1 MTGMIRKLLIANRA
15 EIAIRIARTAAEM
28 GIATVGV
35 YSEDDATSLHT
46 RKVDTA
52 RPLSGSGPAAYLD
65 IGQIVAAARE
75 AGCDAVHPGYGFLSE
90 NADFAQRCA
99 EAGLTFVGP
108 RPETLAAFGDK
119 ARARALAQACK
130 IPVPRGTSGPT
141 SLDEARLFIESLGA
155 GGPVMLKAVAGG
167 GGRGMRPV
175 HDAAELDQAF
185 ARCASEAQQAFGNGD
200 LYVEELLPR
209 VRHIEVQVAGD
220 GTGAAVHLWDRDCSL
235 QRQRQKIVEIA
246 PAAHLPAEVRDGL
259 LRAAV
264 SLAAAARYA
273 NLGTVE
279 FLVEVT
285 EAVRPRFFF
294 VEANARLQVEH
305 TVTEEVLGL
314 DLVRLQLALAGGRTL
329 AALGLTQDKVPA
341 PRGTAVQARINM
353 ETMAADGT
361 SRPAGG
367 TLGTYEPPSGPGIRV
382 DGFGYAGYRT
392 GVRFDSLL
400 AKLIV
405 HAGAGDLKDAAA
417 KAYRALCE
425 FRIAGVASNIGF
437 LQNLLGH
444 ADVAAGRLHTRF
456 VEEHI
461 AALLAPPSA
470 EHTRL
475 YFEPPGGA
483 TAQRLAGVKLDSSD
497 PLAVLA
503 LGKQDAPAAASLP
516 GAPVAGATPDAIDG
530 PEGTT
535 PLIAPMQGTI
545 VSLSVGAGD
554 AVRAGQPVLVMEAM
568 KMEHVIA
575 ADTGGVVRTLTVAQ
589 GDTVFEGHPLAFIEP
604 GEVAGAAVAR
614 DDEGDLDAIRPD
626 LAEVLKRQAITQD
639 AQRPDAV
646 ARRRKTGQ
654 RTARENIADLCDP
667 GSFVEYGALA
677 VAARRQRNTLEELIE
692 RTPADGMVM
701 GLGRVNGDL
710 FPDERARVA
719 AIAYDYT
726 VLAGTQGYKNHEKKD
741 RMFELA
747 AHARLPIV
755 FFTEGGGGRPG
766 DTDGVFA
773 GQLHVRAF
781 ELFGKLSGLV
791 PLVGVVSGRCFAG
804 NAVMLGCC
812 DVIIATA
819 NSNIGMGGPAMI
831 EGGGLGIFRP
841 DDVGPMSVQVDNG
854 VVDIAVADEAEAVAA
869 ARKYLGYFQGAV
881 ENWTCAD
888 QRKLRKL
895 IPENRLRAYDVRKV
909 IATLADTDSVL
920 ELRPRFGRALITAF
934 MRIEG
939 RPFGVLASN
948 PMHIGGA
955 IDADAADKAARF
967 MQLCDAFDIPLLSL
981 CDTPGNMVG
990 PEAEKAALVRH
1001 CCRVFVTGANLGVP
1015 LFSVVLRKA
1024 YGLGAQGMVGGS
1036 FRAPFMT
1043 VAWPTAEFGPM
1054 GLEGAVKL
1062 GYRNEIAAITDPAER
1077 KAFFERMVAQMY
1089 EQGKGL
1095 SAATLFE
1102 IDDVIDPADTRRWI
1116 MGGLRSLPAPAKRE
1130 GKKRAWVDT
1139 W

>member
-1 MTGMIRKLLIANRA
+1 MIRKLLIANRA

-28 GIATVGV
+28 GIATVGIF
-35 YSEDDATSLHT
+35 SEDDAQSLHT
-46 RKVDTA
+46 RKVDEA
-52 RPLSGSGPAAYLD
+52 RPLSGTGVAAYLD
-65 IGQIVAAARE
+65 IERIVAIARE
-75 AGCDAVHPGYGFLSE
+75 AGCDAIHPGYGFLSE
-90 NADFAQRCA
+90 NAALARRCE

-108 RPETLAAFGDK
+108 RPETLATFGDK
-119 ARARALAQACK
+119 AQARALAGRCN
-130 IPVPRGTSGPT
+130 IPVPPGTAGPT
-141 SLDEARLFIESLGA
+141 TLEEARRFLESLGE
-155 GGPVMLKAVAGG
+155 GGAVMLKAVGGG

-175 HDAAELDQAF
+175 HDPGELEQAF
-185 ARCASEAQQAFGNGD
+185 ARCASEAQQAFGNGA
-200 LYVEELLPR
+200 LYVEALLPR
-209 VRHIEVQVAGD
+209 VRHIEVQIAGD
-220 GTGAAVHLWDRDCSL
+220 GTGAAIHLWDRDCSL
-235 QRQRQKIVEIA
+235 QRQRQKLVEIA
-246 PAAHLPAEVRDGL
+246 PVAHLPVGLRDTL
-259 LRAAV
+259 LQAATA
-264 SLAAAARYA
+264 LASATRYA
-273 NLGTVE
+273 GLGTVE
-279 FLVEVT
+279 FLVEAT
-285 EAVRPRFFF
+285 ETPRPRFFF

-314 DLVRLQLALAGGRTL
+314 DLVRLQLAIAGGQTL
-329 AALGLTQDKVPA
+329 AALGLAQEKVPV
-341 PRGTAVQARINM
+341 PRGTAVQVRINM
-353 ETMAADGT
+353 ETMTADGT

-367 TLGTYEPPSGPGIRV
+367 TLLAYEPPSGPGIRV

-405 HAGAGDLKDAAA
+405 HAGTGDLEAAVA

-425 FRIAGVASNIGF
+425 FRISGVATNIAF

-444 ADVAAGRLHTRF
+444 AEVRAGRLHTRF
-456 VEEHI
+456 VEEH
-461 AALLAPPSA
+461 AGALLAPA
-470 EHTRL
+470 NGEHARL
-475 YFEPPGGA
+475 FFEPAGA
-483 TAQRLAGVKLDSSD
+483 AAPQRLAGVKLDSSD

-503 LGKQDAPAAASLP
+503 LGKQEQPASVAFDELIAAEAGEVDA
-516 GAPVAGATPDAIDG
+516 

-535 PLIAPMQGTI
+535 PLIAPMQGTV
-545 VSLSVGAGD
+545 VSL
-554 AVRAGQPVLVMEAM
+554 AVRAGDCVRAGQAVLVMEAM

-575 ADTGGVVRTLTVAQ
+575 ADTGGIVRELTVAQ

-604 GEVAGAAVAR
+604 AEVAGGAVQR
-614 DDEGDLDAIRPD
+614 DDDGDLDAIRPD
-626 LAEVLKRQAITQD
+626 LAEVLKRQAITLD
-639 AQRPDAV
+639 AARPDAV

-654 RTARENIADLCDP
+654 RTARENISALCDA
-667 GSFVEYGALA
+667 GSFVEYGSLV
-677 VAARRQRNTLEELIE
+677 VAARRQRNTLDELIE

-701 GLGRVNGDL
+701 GLCRINGDL
-710 FPDERARVA
+710 FPDERARAA

-747 AHARLPIV
+747 IHWRLPIV

-766 DTDGVFA
+766 DTDAIFA

-781 ELFGKLSGLV
+781 ELFNKLSGLV

-841 DDVGPMSVQVDNG
+841 EDVGPMSIQVNNG
-854 VVDIAVADEAEAVAA
+854 VVDIAVADEQEAARA
-869 ARKYLGYFQGAV
+869 ARKYLSYFQGTV
-881 ENWTCAD
+881 DTWDCAD
-888 QRKLRKL
+888 QRRLRKL
-895 IPENRLRAYDVRKV
+895 IPENRLRVYDVRRV
-909 IATLADTDSVL
+909 IETLADTGSVL
-920 ELRPRFGRALITAF
+920 ELRPRFGRALVTAF
-934 MRIEG
+934 IRIEG
-939 RPFGVLASN
+939 RPLGVIASN

-955 IDADAADKAARF
+955 IDSDAADKAARF

-990 PEAEKAALVRH
+990 PEAEKRALVRH
-1001 CCRVFVTGANLGVP
+1001 CCRVFVTGANLTVP
-1015 LFSVVLRKA
+1015 LFSIVLRKA

-1036 FRAPFMT
+1036 FRAPFFT

-1089 EQGKGL
+1089 ENGKGL
-1095 SAATLFE
+1095 SAASLFE

-1116 MGGLRSLPAPAKRE
+1116 MSGLRSLPPAKPRE

>member
-1 MTGMIRKLLIANRA
+1 MIRKLLIANRA

-28 GIATVGV
+28 GIATVGIF
-35 YSEDDATSLHT
+35 SEDDATSLHT
-46 RKVDTA
+46 RKIDA
-52 RPLSGSGPAAYLD
+52 AQPLRGSGVAAYLD
-65 IGQIVAAARE
+65 IEQIIQAARDTQ
-75 AGCDAVHPGYGFLSE
+75 CDAVHPGYGFLSE
-90 NADFAQRCA
+90 NAALARRCE
-99 EAGLTFVGP
+99 EAGLVFVGP
-108 RPETLAAFGDK
+108 RPETLATFGDK
-119 ARARALAQACK
+119 AQARVLARDCK
-130 IPVPRGTSGPT
+130 IPVPPGTSGPT
-141 SLDEARLFIESLGA
+141 SLDEARHFLAALGE
-155 GGPVMLKAVAGG
+155 GGAVMLKAVAGG

-175 HDAAELDQAF
+175 HHPDELEAAY
-185 ARCASEAQQAFGNGD
+185 ARCASEAQQAFGDGA
-200 LYVEELLPR
+200 LYVEQLLPL
-209 VRHIEVQVAGD
+209 VRHIEVQVVGD
-220 GTGAAVHLWDRDCSL
+220 GTGAVCHLWDRDCSV
-235 QRQRQKIVEIA
+235 QRQRQKLVEIA
-246 PAAHLPAEVRDGL
+246 PAAHLPADMRADL
-259 LRAAV
+259 LRAATT
-264 SLAAAARYA
+264 LAAAARYA

-279 FLVEVT
+279 FLVDAT
-285 EAVRPRFFF
+285 PGGQPRFFF

-314 DLVRLQLALAGGRTL
+314 DLVRLQLDIAGGRTL
-329 AALGLTQDKVPA
+329 AALGLTQEQVPA
-341 PRGTAVQARINM
+341 PRGTAVQVRINM

-361 SRPAGG
+361 SRPTGG
-367 TLGTYEPPSGPGIRV
+367 TLSAYDPPSGPGVRV

-405 HAGAGDLKDAAA
+405 HAGAGDLAVAIA

-425 FRIAGVASNIGF
+425 FRISGVATNTAF
-437 LQNLLGH
+437 LQNLLRH
-444 ADVAAGRLHTRF
+444 PDMAAGRIHTRF

-461 AALLAPPSA
+461 TALLAPA
-470 EHTRL
+470 DADHARL
-475 YFEPPGGA
+475 FFEPASSPA
-483 TAQRLAGVKLDSSD
+483 AAQRLAGVKPGSAD

-503 LGKQDAPAAASLP
+503 LGKQEGPAPSVAFDEL
-516 GAPVAGATPDAIDG
+516 VAGAAGEVEG
-530 PEGTT
+530 PEGTA
-535 PLIAPMQGTI
+535 PLVAPMQGTI
-545 VSLSVGAGD
+545 VSLSVRTGD
-554 AVRAGQPVLVMEAM
+554 AVRAGQAVLVMEAM
-568 KMEHVIA
+568 KMEHVIT
-575 ADTGGVVRTLTVAQ
+575 ADTGGIVRELTVAA
-589 GDTVFEGHPLAFIEP
+589 GDTVFEGHPLAFVEP
-604 GEVAGAAVAR
+604 AEVAGAVTAR
-614 DDEGDLDAIRPD
+614 DDDGDLDAIRPD
-626 LAEVLKRQAITQD
+626 LAEVLKRQAVTQD
-639 AQRPDAV
+639 AARPDAV

-667 GSFVEYGALA
+667 GSFVEYGALT

-701 GLGRVNGDL
+701 GLGRVNGDQ

-747 AHARLPIV
+747 THWRLPVV

-773 GQLHVRAF
+773 GQLHTRAF
-781 ELFGKLSGLV
+781 ELFNKLSGLV

-819 NSNIGMGGPAMI
+819 NANIGMGGPAMI

-841 DDVGPMSVQVDNG
+841 EEVGPMSVQMNNG
-854 VVDIAVADEAEAVAA
+854 VVDIAVADEQEA
-869 ARKYLGYFQGAV
+869 ARAAKKYLSYFQGAV
-881 ENWTCAD
+881 GAWDCAD
-888 QRKLRKL
+888 QRQLRKL

-909 IATLADTDSVL
+909 IETLADSGSVL

-934 MRIEG
+934 IRIEG
-939 RPFGVLASN
+939 RPLGVLAN
-948 PMHIGGA
+948 NAMHLGGA

-1001 CCRVFVTGANLGVP
+1001 CCRVFVTGANLTVP

-1036 FRAPFMT
+1036 FRAPFFA

-1077 KAFFERMVAQMY
+1077 KAFFDRMVAQMY
-1089 EQGKGL
+1089 ENGKGL
-1095 SAATLFE
+1095 SAASLFE
-1102 IDDVIDPADTRRWI
+1102 IDDVIDPAETRRWI
-1116 MGGLRSLPAPAKRE
+1116 MAGLRSLPPAKPRD